1 MKKTSQVCQW
11 DLAVILASIAP
22 IEQLLFTY
30 FCSKTQVLCK
40 SRLEYPGV
48 F

>member
-11 DLAVILASIAP
+11 DLVVILGSIVP
-22 IEQLLFTY
+22 IGKLIFTY
-30 FCSKTQVLCK
+30 FCSKMQVLCK
-40 SRLEYPGV
+40 SRLEYPV